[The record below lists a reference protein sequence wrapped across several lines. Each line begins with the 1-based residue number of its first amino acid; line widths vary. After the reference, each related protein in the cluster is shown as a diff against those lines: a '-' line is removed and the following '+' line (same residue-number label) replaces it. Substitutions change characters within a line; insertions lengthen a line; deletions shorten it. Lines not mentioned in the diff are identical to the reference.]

1 MLSKKN
7 MSLLGTLVAA
17 FFVLST
23 GVEAWA
29 GGTISGSVSAMQ
41 AKLKKDCVV
50 YVDNAPGQ
58 WPPTQGAA
66 INQKGLVF
74 YPLVLPVVVGT
85 TVNFLNEDNV
95 LHNVFSPSDVAEKFN
110 LGTWPP
116 GEIKTYT
123 FAKVGCAPLLCN
135 VHTEMEGYV
144 VVAPNPFFALT
155 DAEGKY
161 TIKDVPPGTYT
172 LKVWNKKLQSDPQKV
187 EVKEGANVQA
197 NFTLKK

>member
-1 MLSKKN
+1 MLSKRN
-7 MSLLGTLVAA
+7 MSLLGMLITA
-17 FFVLST
+17 FFVLSM

-29 GGTISGSVSAMQ
+29 GGTISGSVSAPQ

-50 YVDNAPGQ
+50 YVDNVSGQ

-74 YPLVLPVVVGT
+74 HPRVLPIVVGT

-95 LHNVFSPSDVAEKFN
+95 LHNVFSPSDIAEKFN

-123 FAKVGCAPLLCN
+123 FAKTGFAPLLCN

-144 VVAPNPFFALT
+144 VVLQNPFFALT
-155 DAEGKY
+155 DENGGY
-161 TIKDVPPGTYT
+161 TIKDVPPGSYA
-172 LKVWNKKLQSDPQKV
+172 LKVWNKKFKGDPQQV
-187 EVKEGANVQA
+187 EVKDGGGAQA
-197 NFTLKK
+197 NFELKK

>member
-1 MLSKKN
+1 MLTKKN

-17 FFVLST
+17 FFVLSM
-23 GVEAWA
+23 GAEALA
-29 GGTISGSVSAMQ
+29 GGTISGSVSALQ
-41 AKLKKDCVV
+41 AKLKKNCVV
-50 YVDNAPGQ
+50 YVDNAAGQ
-58 WPPTQGAA
+58 WPPTQGAE

-74 YPLVLPVVVGT
+74 YPHVLPVVVGT

-95 LHNVFSPSDVAEKFN
+95 LHNVFSPSDIADKFN

-123 FAKVGCAPLLCN
+123 FAKVGSAPLLCN

-144 VVAPNPFFALT
+144 VVFQNPFFALT
-155 DAEGKY
+155 DAEGNY
-161 TIKDVPPGTYT
+161 TIKDVPPGSYT